1 MSCVVIL
8 TYFNNIYIMI
18 KRTIIILIL
27 SPIFAL
33 GQNSFIESNKNTKW
47 ISGSKELSFLVP
59 VPNNKNA
66 YKSESSESY
75 IFYIDLDNHNYSTKE
90 LKSVRDQCCMC
101 SFTSILNTTDTLI
114 VDYFSTDDFGNS
126 ELKVNT
132 FFIQNNKLVQVEVIN
147 NENSIITYWER

>member
-1 MSCVVIL
+1 ML
-8 TYFNNIYIMI
+8 
-18 KRTIIILIL
+18 KRTLIILIL
-27 SPIFAL
+27 FQTFASA
-33 GQNSFIESNKNTKW
+33 QDSFIESNINTKW

-59 VPNNKNA
+59 VKNSENA
-66 YKSESSESY
+66 YQTVSSDSY

-90 LKSVRDQCCMC
+90 LRSVRDQCCMC
-101 SFTSILNTTDTLI
+101 SFTSILNTPDTLV

-132 FFIQNNKLVQVEVIN
+132 FYIQENKLVQVEVIN

>member
-1 MSCVVIL
+1 
-8 TYFNNIYIMI
+8 MI
-18 KRTIIILIL
+18 NRTIIILIL

-59 VPNNKNA
+59 VKDAENT
-66 YKSESSESY
+66 YKSESSDSY
-75 IFYIDLDNHNYSTKE
+75 IFYIDLDNHNYNTKE